1 MTARFLLQLLLRPFW
16 KVRNIFHGFES
27 GTLNLKPGTGL
38 TVTFIAA
45 SITVAAPAY
54 AFPPVERFVLPNKL
68 KVIVAEEHSLP
79 FATLQLLVD
88 SGSRKDPPDKEG
100 LARLTAQGLLL
111 GTEKR
116 TAEAINRELDFLGAS
131 LGAAAGPDYAV
142 LSLRVLKKD
151 LDRGFDLFMDV
162 LTRPVFPADEVGREV
177 EKTLAAIQSEEDQPD
192 MVAEKA
198 FQKEL
203 YLSGYGHPVEGT
215 KESLPAV
222 ARGDVERFYRENYCP
237 NNAIL
242 VVAGDVTVAE
252 VRASLV
258 PLLDAWKAGDGV
270 AVPFKS
276 AFAEGPKTVKINRS
290 ITQANIVIGH
300 AGVSR
305 DNPDYYAV
313 VLMNYIL
320 GGGGFSSRLFDE
332 IRVKRGLA
340 YSVGSFFDARRYP
353 GSFQVSIQTK
363 NSSAREAIRIV
374 LDQMKLIQASPVK
387 VKELDGAKKY
397 LTGSFP
403 MRMDTQ
409 AKLAGFLAQVEY
421 FGLGLDYPSKY
432 PSLILAVARE
442 KIQDVAKRYLYP
454 DKCIVVIVADLKEA
468 GLDAPGLP

>member
-88 SGSRKDPPDKEG
+88 SGSRKDPPGKEG

-192 MVAEKA
+192 VVAEKA

-203 YLSGYGHPVEGT
+203 YLSGYGHPAEGT
-215 KESLPAV
+215 KESLPTV
-222 ARGDVERFYRENYCP
+222 VRGDVERFYRENYFP

-252 VRASLV
+252 VRARLL

-403 MRMDTQ
+403 IRMDTQ